1 MLLAPITTSV
11 LGRSFLR
18 LALLLTLFECFIRP
32 AQRQLRGPAAQAPT
46 KWTREE
52 LGRIQA
58 VNAAIREINLPIGP
72 LLRAVRPPRDL
83 RVALLGISVEPTSST
98 GAPDGSL
105 ATIKLS
111 AESASGAEMTR
122 YVRYLVQQPLV
133 RAYLVN
139 HVVDETDSAYPYRF
153 NVEVSWR
160 E

>member
-1 MLLAPITTSV
+1 MAGVKRGDVILAFNGIAV
-11 LGRSFLR
+11 GRSSELPP
-18 LALLLTLFECFIRP
+18 LVGSTVPGSHANLTVF
-32 AQRQLRGPAAQAPT
+32 
-46 KWTREE
+46 RE
-52 LGRIQA
+52 G
-58 VNAAIREINLPIGP
+58 REINLPIGP